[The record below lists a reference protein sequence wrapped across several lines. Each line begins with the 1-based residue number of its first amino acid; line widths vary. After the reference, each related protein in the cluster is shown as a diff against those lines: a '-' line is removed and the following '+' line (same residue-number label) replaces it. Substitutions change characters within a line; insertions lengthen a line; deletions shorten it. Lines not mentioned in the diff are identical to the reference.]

1 MTKENSGMDMIN
13 GSLWN
18 KILMFALPVAATG
31 ILEQL
36 FNASDIAIVGN
47 FASGDRTVAVAAV
60 GANTPVVGFILN
72 FFIGI
77 SASANVLIANAIG
90 RNDDK
95 SVSKTVY
102 TAIITALIGGLLI
115 ALCGGVFVD
124 DILKLLNIPKD
135 VYEYAG
141 DYLRIYLMGMPA
153 ILLFNFEAAVFRS
166 VGETKL
172 PLAALTISGVIN
184 VLLNLCF
191 VVIFDMNVDGV
202 ALATVIS
209 NVISSAIL
217 FYKMMKTDKLIKIKI
232 KEIRFDRKCFIGIL
246 KIGLPA
252 GIQGAVFSL
261 SNIVIQSSINS
272 LGTVVIAASSAAC
285 SIESFVY
292 YVLSSFGQACTTF
305 VGQNYG
311 AGKPERCKRI
321 LAISILEDFI
331 ATALFILVALVF
343 GKNLLAIFNPE
354 PEVIKIG
361 YTRLLIIF
369 TAYTFSMLYENVSG
383 YLRGFRISVLPAI
396 LAITGVCGVRLL
408 WIFEVFS
415 RYKTFNIIMLAYP
428 VSLSITAVMNFIA
441 LFVLRPASKMNKE
454 EKQVNTI

>member
-1 MTKENSGMDMIN
+1 MTNENNGMDMLN

-90 RNDDK
+90 RNDK
-95 SVSKTVY
+95 NAVSKTVY
-102 TAIITALIGGLLI
+102 TAIITALIGGFLI
-115 ALCGGVFVD
+115 AICGGFFVD
-124 DILKLLNIPKD
+124 DILNILNVPED
-135 VYEYAG
+135 VSKYAG
-141 DYLRIYLMGMPA
+141 QYLKIYLMGMPA
-153 ILLFNFEAAVFRS
+153 ILLFNFEAAIFRS

-172 PLAALTISGVIN
+172 PLAALTVSGVIN

-191 VVIFDMNVDGV
+191 VIVFGMNVDGV

-217 FYKMMKTDKLIKIKI
+217 FLKMLKTDKLIKIR
-232 KEIRFDRKCFIGIL
+232 IREMRFNINCFRGIL

-272 LGTVVIAASSAAC
+272 LGTVIIAASSAAC
-285 SIESFVY
+285 NIESFVY

-311 AGKPERCKRI
+311 AGKPDRCKRV
-321 LAISILEDFI
+321 LAISILEDFL
-331 ATALFILVALVF
+331 ATALFILMVLVF
-343 GKNLLAIFNPE
+343 GRNLLAIFNPE
-354 PEVIKIG
+354 PEVVEIG

-396 LAITGVCGVRLL
+396 LAITGVCGVRFL

-415 RYKTFNIIMLAYP
+415 RHKSFKVIMLAYP
-428 VSLSITAVMNFIA
+428 ISLSITAVLNFIA
-441 LFVLRPASKMNKE
+441 LFILRPAAKLK
-454 EKQVNTI
+454 KTAK